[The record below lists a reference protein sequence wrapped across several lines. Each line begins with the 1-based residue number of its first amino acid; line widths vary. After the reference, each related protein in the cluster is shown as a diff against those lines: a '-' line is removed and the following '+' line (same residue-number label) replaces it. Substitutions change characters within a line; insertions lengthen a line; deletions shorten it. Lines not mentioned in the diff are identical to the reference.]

1 MKKFVYEY
9 TTKVYFGEGVAK
21 EQLASA
27 VSGYGEKVML
37 AYGEVR

>member
-21 EQLASA
+21 VQMSTTFLHC
-27 VSGYGEKVML
+27 
-37 AYGEVR
+37 